1 MPELLELINT
11 LSRVFT
17 VLFMCFT
24 PILMASYK
32 LLNGA
37 SRNKSN
43 FLSILIFFAANT
55 TMYGYQF
62 VLQTVIGEQTDYQKL
77 YLFCWF
83 MGFAWFDLIT
93 IHLLYV
99 FHKKE
104 NLRIERLG
112 KLIAISF
119 MILGFFQLLLYAE
132 ILITNSI
139 DRFAGIYR
147 FAIPVV
153 NFITLSICFITV
165 IVGLAMIRMEE
176 KNNKGYRRIKKWI
189 S

>member
-1 MPELLELINT
+1 MPELIEIINI

-17 VLFMCFT
+17 VLFMCFV
-24 PILMASYK
+24 PLLLASYR

-62 VLQTVIGEQTDYQKL
+62 FLQKIIGEQTINQDL

-83 MGFAWFDLIT
+83 MGFAWLDLIT
-93 IHLLYV
+93 IYLLYV

-112 KLIAISF
+112 QFIAISF
-119 MILGFFQLLLYAE
+119 MSLGLFQLLLYSE
-132 ILITNSI
+132 ILLTNSI
-139 DRFAGIYR
+139 DIFAAIYR
-147 FAIPVV
+147 FMIPVV
-153 NFITLSICFITV
+153 NFVTLSVCFATV
-165 IVGLAMIRMEE
+165 ILGLTIIHMEE
-176 KNNKGYRRIKKWI
+176 KYNNRYKRIKKWFI
-189 S
+189 